1 MLFES
6 LKKRSPSQITINIIQ
21 IFFNFDLFLL
31 LTHVFHTWHNDV
43 IKSQWSI
50 KLHLQKLETLQ
61 NLKTVAITS
70 CKSICLLIP
79 PFGHRSYVIYKL
91 PSLLNLELMTSQRY
105 YHFNMLIVWRQIRIF
120 LLKSILLLLLNFLF
134 AHNKLRLSLNGLDKT
149 RSYWGHSF
157 TPSCTNFENFIQF
170 YFDCTWKWLIWKRIL
185 KK

>member
-1 MLFES
+1 MEYKTL
-6 LKKRSPSQITINIIQ
+6 PT
-21 IFFNFDLFLL
+21 
-31 LTHVFHTWHNDV
+31 
-43 IKSQWSI
+43 
-50 KLHLQKLETLQ
+50 KLENLQ
-61 NLKTVAITS
+61 NLKTVAITF

>member
-31 LTHVFHTWHNDV
+31 LTHVFHTWHNGV

-79 PFGHRSYVIYKL
+79 PFGHRSYVICKL
-91 PSLLNLELMTSQRY
+91 PSLLNLELMTSQRH
-105 YHFNMLIVWRQIRIF
+105 YHFNKLIVLRQIRIF

-134 AHNKLRLSLNGLDKT
+134 AHNKLRLFKWPWQNEVILRPQFKTFLYKFWKFYSILVLN
-149 RSYWGHSF
+149 SS
-157 TPSCTNFENFIQF
+157 PSQ
-170 YFDCTWKWLIWKRIL
+170 
-185 KK
+185 KKNCIPG